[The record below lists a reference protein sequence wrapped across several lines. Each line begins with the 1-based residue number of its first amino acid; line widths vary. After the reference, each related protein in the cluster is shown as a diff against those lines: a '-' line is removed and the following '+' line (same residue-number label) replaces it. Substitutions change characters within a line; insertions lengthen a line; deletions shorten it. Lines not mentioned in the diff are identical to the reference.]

1 MKEGGTVT
9 VAGIQR
15 KLAAAAGM
23 EVALLNA
30 TFGETYAGHGMAIKG
45 SAMWNLIYNPAENG
59 AALLPVRYGRK
70 GYTNTHIRT
79 PVNSCVAHAVC
90 VCVRMYVQL
99 YVYVYFIC
107 VDPIVY
113 MYISY
118 VVVQLQRMN
127 QVPNLDYVY
136 SLSNTVSRDWNF
148 APGPANDDWTYA
160 IFDWDNIFASLLA
173 GLGNKTIAYVLHRG
187 T

>member
-70 GYTNTHIRT
+70 GYTNTHTRT
-79 PVNSCVAHAVC
+79 PVYSCVARAVCVRVCMCIVC
-90 VCVRMYVQL
+90 VCVFYMRGSYCVH
-99 YVYVYFIC
+99 VYKLC
-107 VDPIVY
+107 GSATPENE
-113 MYISY
+113 S
-118 VVVQLQRMN
+118 
-127 QVPNLDYVY
+127 
-136 SLSNTVSRDWNF
+136 S
-148 APGPANDDWTYA
+148 A
-160 IFDWDNIFASLLA
+160 
-173 GLGNKTIAYVLHRG
+173 
-187 T
+187 